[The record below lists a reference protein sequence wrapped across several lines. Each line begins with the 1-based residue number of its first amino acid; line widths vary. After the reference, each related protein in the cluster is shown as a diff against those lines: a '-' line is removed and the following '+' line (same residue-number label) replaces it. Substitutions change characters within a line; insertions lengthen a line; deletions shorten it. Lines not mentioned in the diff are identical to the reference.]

1 MERKMIVKANKFF
14 LKCKQVREGRS
25 TMDNIYVLQYIVEKE
40 LKEGGKIYAF
50 FVNLKALFE

>member
-1 MERKMIVKANKFF
+1 MIVKANKFF